1 MRKIYIGLISL
12 LTIFILYSCKVKSD
26 NNIDTIEQTV
36 SQSQDYI
43 VETTTG
49 SSFNTCSEAEIEQIK
64 LLAKMLYYA
73 AGSSNHIGEGKILS
87 TGEEQF
93 RFLIAINEIDYNES
107 AESTLKDYMHMKED
121 SMKIDK
127 ANAVNILKMA
137 GAKEDMGVWE
147 YILDYKERYEVEG
160 DSFIFSDQN
169 RWGGESYKEY
179 KDWQITFNDDVL
191 QVKCR
196 INDEPVY
203 GDIYDMEVRFHKN
216 DKSAFGEYTA
226 DYMML
231 SPVEPVEGDESF
243 LADFEK
249 NEYKTPMN
257 FGSSFDE
264 YRFSLE
270 GAMYKMPI
278 PLDEVIKN
286 GWVANEK
293 LPDNKDRKEIIL
305 EKEGKKIFC
314 ILWKHK
320 NKDWYVVDLKTQ
332 VGRELANVDFELF
345 NDIKKGEQLIR
356 GKYYDDHD
364 VLYYYYYGTN
374 TFFDENNIVQG
385 FEIRYA
391 PKYID
396 RDKRILDLCE
406 DMTKEVVEAIKGDTE
421 LKTGVTYKL
430 SDGEKEINIQ
440 LRRLSKVDWSKSG
453 TAIFIVE
460 KDKTV
465 ILPLIEYNAGFTLCV
480 GNADDIYIKVEG
492 YDTAVHPE
500 AEIIY
505 LKEYFQ

>member
-1 MRKIYIGLISL
+1 MRKIYIGIISL

-26 NNIDTIEQTV
+26 NNIDTIEQAV

-43 VETTTG
+43 VEATTG

-73 AGSSNHIGEGKILS
+73 AGTSNQIGEGRILS
-87 TGEEQF
+87 TGEDQF

-107 AESTLKDYMHMKED
+107 AESTLKNYMHMKED

-179 KDWQITFNDDVL
+179 KDWQFTFNDDVL

-196 INDEPVY
+196 VNDEPVY

-216 DKSAFGEYTA
+216 DKSAFGGYTA

-231 SPVEPVEGDESF
+231 SPVEPVESEKSF

-264 YRFSLE
+264 YRFSLD

-278 PLDEVIKN
+278 PLDEVLKN

-293 LPDNKDRKEIIL
+293 LPDNEDRKEIIL
-305 EKEGKKIFC
+305 EKEGEKIFC

-332 VGRELANVDFELF
+332 VGKDWANVDFELF
-345 NDIKKGEQLIR
+345 NDIKR
-356 GKYYDDHD
+356 G
-364 VLYYYYYGTN
+364 
-374 TFFDENNIVQG
+374 
-385 FEIRYA
+385 
-391 PKYID
+391 
-396 RDKRILDLCE
+396 
-406 DMTKEVVEAIKGDTE
+406 
-421 LKTGVTYKL
+421 
-430 SDGEKEINIQ
+430 
-440 LRRLSKVDWSKSG
+440 
-453 TAIFIVE
+453 
-460 KDKTV
+460 
-465 ILPLIEYNAGFTLCV
+465 
-480 GNADDIYIKVEG
+480 
-492 YDTAVHPE
+492 
-500 AEIIY
+500 
-505 LKEYFQ
+505 

>member
-12 LTIFILYSCKVKSD
+12 LTIFIIYSCKVKSD

-179 KDWQITFNDDVL
+179 KDWQFTFNDDVL

-203 GDIYDMEVRFHKN
+203 GDIYDMEVRLHKN
-216 DKSAFGEYTA
+216 DKSAFGGYTA

-231 SPVEPVEGDESF
+231 SPVEPVESEESF
-243 LADFEK
+243 LADFER
-249 NEYKTPMN
+249 NEYETLPS

-332 VGRELANVDFELF
+332 VGKDRANVDFELF

-406 DMTKEVVEAIKGDTE
+406 DMTKEVVEVTKGDTE

-430 SDGEKEINIQ
+430 NKDGKEIKIQ
-440 LRRLSKVDWSKSG
+440 LRRLNKVEWGKFM
-453 TAIFIVE
+453 TAIFIVG
-460 KDKTV
+460 KDKTTIHSLV
-465 ILPLIEYNAGFTLCV
+465 EDTAQFTLYTENSEDMYIEV
-480 GNADDIYIKVEG
+480 EEDDVSVYSEPK
-492 YDTAVHPE
+492 
-500 AEIIY
+500 IIH

>member
-1 MRKIYIGLISL
+1 MRKISVGLISFL
-12 LTIFILYSCKVKSD
+12 IICILYSCSIKSD
-26 NNIDTIEQTV
+26 KQMDTTKQAI
-36 SQSQDYI
+36 SQGRDYI
-43 VETTTG
+43 AETLTD
-49 SSFNTCSEAEIEQIK
+49 SNSNTCSEVEIEQIK
-64 LLAKMLYYA
+64 LLSQMLYYS

-107 AESTLKDYMHMKED
+107 AKSTLKDYMHMKED

-179 KDWQITFNDDVL
+179 KDWQFTFNNDVL

-203 GDIYDMEVRFHKN
+203 GDIYDMEVRLHKN
-216 DKSAFGEYTA
+216 DKSPFGGYTA

-231 SPVEPVEGDESF
+231 SPVEPIEADIGF
-243 LADFEK
+243 LSDFER
-249 NEYKTPMN
+249 NEYKTPIN

-264 YRFSLE
+264 YSFSLE

-278 PLDEVIKN
+278 PLDEVLKN

-332 VGRELANVDFELF
+332 VGKDWANVDFELF
-345 NDIKKGEQLIR
+345 NDIKRGEQLIR

-374 TFFDENNIVQG
+374 TFFDENNIVEG

-406 DMTKEVVEAIKGDTE
+406 DMTKEVVEVTKGDTE

-430 SDGEKEINIQ
+430 SNGEKEINIQ

-453 TAIFIVE
+453 TAIFIVK

-465 ILPLIEYNAGFTLCV
+465 ILPLVEYNAEFTLCMR
-480 GNADDIYIKVEG
+480 NPDDIYIKVEG